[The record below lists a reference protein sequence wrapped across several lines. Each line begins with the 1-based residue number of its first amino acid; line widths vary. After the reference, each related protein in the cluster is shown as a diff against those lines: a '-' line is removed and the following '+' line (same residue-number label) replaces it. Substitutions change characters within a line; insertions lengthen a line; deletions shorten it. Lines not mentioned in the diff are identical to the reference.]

1 MRTER
6 SAFTVGGGAVV
17 TALALVA
24 LLAPALAPFD
34 PLAVAG
40 PSLAAPS
47 GDHLLGT
54 NDVGQDLLSQLIWG
68 TRASL
73 VVALPAASLAVAVGV
88 LVGGLAGLLR
98 GWVDVVAMRSVD
110 LFLALPMLPLL
121 ILIAAL
127 TGPSRAT
134 VIVVIALAAW
144 PGIARVVRSQTLG
157 LARRGHVQAARG
169 FGGGPLYVLRRHLA
183 PALGPE
189 IAANFVFWAATA
201 LVLQAGLAFLGLSDP
216 TEVSWGAVINRA
228 LDHEGIYFT
237 DQWLWWVLPA
247 GLAITLAAGGLAFV
261 GVGLESRANPRLNRT
276 R

>member
-1 MRTER
+1 MSIER
-6 SAFTVGGGAVV
+6 SAFSAIGGTIVAV
-17 TALALVA
+17 LALVA
-24 LLAPALAPFD
+24 TLAPVLAPFD
-34 PLAVAG
+34 PLAIAG

-47 GDHLLGT
+47 GAHLLGT
-54 NDVGQDLLSQLIWG
+54 NDVGQDILSQLIWG

-73 VVALPAASLAVAVGV
+73 MVALPAATLAVAAGV

-134 VIVVIALAAW
+134 VTVVIALAAW
-144 PGIARVVRSQTLG
+144 PGIARIVRSQTLS
-157 LARRGHVQAARG
+157 LAGQGHVRAARG
-169 FGGGPLYVLRRHLA
+169 FGAGPLYVIRRHLA
-183 PALGPE
+183 PALAPD
-189 IAANFVFWAATA
+189 IAANLVYWAATA

-216 TEVSWGAVINRA
+216 TEVTWGSVLNRA

-237 DQWLWWVLPA
+237 NQWVWWVLPA
-247 GLAITLAAGGLAFV
+247 GLAITLAAVGLAFL
-261 GVGLESRANPRLNRT
+261 GVAFESRANPRWNRT

>member
-6 SAFTVGGGAVV
+6 SAFTLVGGAVV
-17 TALALVA
+17 TALALVG

-47 GDHLLGT
+47 REHLLGT

-127 TGPSRAT
+127 TGPSRVT

-169 FGGGPLYVLRRHLA
+169 FGAGPVYVLRRHLA

-189 IAANFVFWAATA
+189 IAANLVFWAATA
-201 LVLQAGLAFLGLSDP
+201 LVLQAALAFLGLSDP
-216 TEVSWGAVINRA
+216 TEVSWGAVLNRA
-228 LDHEGIYFT
+228 LDHEGIAFT

-261 GVGLESRANPRLNRT
+261 GVGLESRANPRVNRT